1 MPGVLLCCSASQAH
15 RGDPLGGLPWRGS
28 YSVDRQ
34 VRHLMGQPLYCSATD
49 AGSVGREGLW
59 RWLHPLHMTQ
69 CYGLASMASQLSST
83 GISYHN
89 LLLHISSVCLSAIS
103 SSPLPWDCS
112 TIPKLQLPAAAPSRG
127 PASLSGYVWLW
138 QGLPDS
144 HSI

>member
-15 RGDPLGGLPWRGS
+15 RGAPLGGLPWLGS

-89 LLLHISSVCLSAIS
+89 LLLHIPSIHLSTVN
-103 SSPLPWDCS
+103 SSPCPGIAPQSLNS
-112 TIPKLQLPAAAPSRG
+112 ISQLLHFPGDLCPH
-127 PASLSGYVWLW
+127 PGYVWLQ
-138 QGLPDS
+138 QGLSDS